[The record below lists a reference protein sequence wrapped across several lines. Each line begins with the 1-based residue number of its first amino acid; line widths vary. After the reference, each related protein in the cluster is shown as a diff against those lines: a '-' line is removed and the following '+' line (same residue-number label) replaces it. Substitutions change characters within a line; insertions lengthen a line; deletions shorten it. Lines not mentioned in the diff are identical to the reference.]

1 MLIPDTLP
9 GHQQPPNINLEKL
22 FRLDSCF
29 DHIAKTEGTLN
40 GHISS
45 THCHAG
51 RVSQEKNATIYIS
64 GIQGLVADPPNLS
77 LSQECLSTFEQE
89 LLGQLYNVFLI
100 LVNSSMSDFFFNLLP
115 PACNTSVTEVP
126 RSEAE
131 LPRGSLHWL
140 RNGSQHHRLGLLG
153 PHWLYCP

>member
-1 MLIPDTLP
+1 MTSLTSWRCFDLQDQTLP
-9 GHQQPPNINLEKL
+9 HLIYNYSRHLLGHHRPPNINLEKL
-22 FRLDSCF
+22 FRLDSCH

-51 RVSQEKNATIYIS
+51 RVSQEKNLRIYIA

-100 LVNSSMSDFFFNLLP
+100 LVKAIVNCYFLFNLLP
-115 PACNTSVTEVP
+115 
-126 RSEAE
+126 
-131 LPRGSLHWL
+131 SLLHFC
-140 RNGSQHHRLGLLG
+140 H
-153 PHWLYCP
+153 